1 MQNHE
6 PSTARAAL
14 KVWFL
19 VKLELEKHLPADEVK
34 LWVKP
39 ARLQRVAAGQ
49 HMLIAL
55 PPANRI
61 IRAAYARLEMLRGLL
76 AAHSYSASFVKY
88 ADEYDR
94 EQARELY
101 GIEVQTYGNGKPAPQ

>member
-1 MQNHE
+1 
-6 PSTARAAL
+6 
-14 KVWFL
+14 
-19 VKLELEKHLPADEVK
+19 VKLELEKHLPAEEVK

-61 IRAAYARLEMLRGLL
+61 TQAAYARLQMLRELL
-76 AAHSYSASFVKY
+76 AVHHYSASFVKY

-94 EQARELY
+94 QLGRERF
-101 GIEVQTYGNGKPAPQ
+101 GIEVQTYGNGKPATATRANSG